1 MAITSS
7 AKKAHRGGLRKK
19 VFNDRRKTVL
29 KKTLKS
35 LDENIVSK
43 TSKEAQSGL
52 VLAYKA
58 LDKAA
63 KRGIIKKGTADRKKS
78 RLAKA
83 VAKIQ
88 K

>member
-19 VFNDRRKTVL
+19 VFNDRRRTVL
-29 KKTLKS
+29 KKSLKS
-35 LDENIVSK
+35 LGEDIAAKSK
-43 TSKEAQSGL
+43 GVEIKLSS
-52 VLAYKA
+52 VFKA

-63 KRGIIKKGTADRKKS
+63 KRGVIKKGTADRKKS

-83 VAKIQ
+83 VAKIS